1 MATVGNA
8 GLACTISHSI
18 RDLVDCCPHCSVAMP
33 VELPLT
39 CHLFSA
45 GRP

>member
-1 MATVGNA
+1 MATVVNA

-18 RDLVDCCPHCSVAMP
+18 RDLVDCCPRWPVAMP
-33 VELPLT
+33 VELPLM